1 MEVTAIVLA
10 GGKNLRLGRDK
21 TLEII
26 GGKSLIERVLE
37 RLKPLTSQII
47 IVTST
52 KPFDLQVT
60 YKIETAMDA
69 YPGKGP
75 LGGIYSGL
83 LTSQSM
89 YNIVV
94 ACDMPF
100 LNTELLRYMLEISSD
115 FDAVIPR
122 LEDSMIEPLHAV
134 YSRSCLE
141 KMGKKLE
148 HNQLSVHSFLD
159 NMYVRYI
166 ELEEIRKYD
175 PDLLSFFNINDQT
188 DLEQA
193 IALATKYQ
201 I

>member
-1 MEVTAIVLA
+1 MEVTAIILA

-37 RLKPLTSQII
+37 RLKPLTNQII

-52 KPFDLQVT
+52 KPFNLPFAF
-60 YKIETAMDA
+60 KIKTTMDA

-83 LTSQSM
+83 LASQST
-89 YNIVV
+89 YNIIV

-100 LNTELLRYMLEISSD
+100 LNTRLLRYMLELSSN

-122 LEDSMIEPLHAV
+122 LEESMIEPLHAV

-148 HNQLSVHSFLD
+148 HNQLSVHSFLE
-159 NMYVRYI
+159 NMHVRYI
-166 ELEEIRKYD
+166 ERKEIRKYD

-193 IALATKYQ
+193 IALAAKYR